1 LKLEDV
7 FCSKTRMKILKLLFR
22 FGQLNTSETANRI
35 GADYKTA
42 LKNLQLLEKE
52 GLVQHRLSGR
62 IRYFRFTTSIR
73 ARATRELLEAWESD
87 A

>member
-1 LKLEDV
+1 MKLEDV
-7 FCSKTRMKILKLLFR
+7 FCSKTRMKILKLLLG
-22 FGQLNTSETANRI
+22 FGQLNTSETAKRI

-42 LKNLQLLEKE
+42 LRNLQLLEKE

-62 IRYFRFTTSIR
+62 IRYFRFTTSVR
-73 ARATRELLEAWESD
+73 ARAARELLEAWAGD